1 MTLYMTHDGLYG
13 WKTESNAVRWFNSE
27 YQAKLY
33 GLVQLECN
41 IDNDEEVNAYMR
53 EFNLALDTMRE
64 KNHTKA
70 EFGILG
76 HFMFTVEE
84 DKEEQ

>member
-1 MTLYMTHDGLYG
+1 MTLYITHDGLYG
-13 WKTESNAVRWFNSE
+13 WKTETDSVKWFNSE

-33 GLVQLECN
+33 GLIELECN
-41 IDNDEEVNAYMR
+41 IDDEEEVRLYMN

-76 HFMFTVEE
+76 RFMYTVEE
-84 DKEEQ
+84 GKDE